1 MSTDIVS
8 VSRLL
13 NPERVVLAKLFHAG
27 DGSLDIPLLVGVH
40 HQSSFFTDF
49 FSDPSSSFHVV
60 FDFLR
65 SNLHL
70 KVLEAFVDELL
81 AEETGVFL
89 SVSEP
94 SSTGGISR
102 VTILLKILHALLPS
116 RTDLLENS
124 KAFLRSDAVGHVSE
138 VNILNELLGFEA
150 ADEFPEGLLG
160 LTGPHVPEGVH
171 DGVDSQA
178 DDSFLGSEP
187 AQLTVL
193 SKSAHKFDRVGLE
206 IFDKI
211 LTNDKELKGLDH
223 SSDDLVTSSA
233 SEGESV
239 TNKVAVGVED
249 DVNTRIVRLLV
260 HGIRSIQF
268 Q

>member
-1 MSTDIVS
+1 
-8 VSRLL
+8 
-13 NPERVVLAKLFHAG
+13 
-27 DGSLDIPLLVGVH
+27 
-40 HQSSFFTDF
+40 
-49 FSDPSSSFHVV
+49 
-60 FDFLR
+60 
-65 SNLHL
+65 
-70 KVLEAFVDELL
+70 VLEAFVNELL
-81 AEETGVFL
+81 AEEACVFL

-94 SSTGGISR
+94 SSTGGVSR
-102 VTILLKILHALLPS
+102 VTILLKVLDTLFPS
-116 RTDLLENS
+116 RTDLLENG
-124 KAFLRSDAVGHVSE
+124 KAFFRGDTVGHVRE
-138 VNILNELLGFEA
+138 INILNEFLGFEA

-206 IFDKI
+206 IFHKVF
-211 LTNDKELKGLDH
+211 TNDKELKGLDH

-249 DVNTRIVRLLV
+249 DVNARIVGLLV
-260 HGIRSIQF
+260 YGIRSVQF